1 MDRLIY
7 TAVSGLNASLN
18 RERVIASNMANA
30 QTIGFKSEILQ
41 ATPMTL
47 DGPQLEV
54 RALSSTA
61 VTGASMKQGEIN
73 RTGNPLD
80 VAMQGEALLA
90 VQADDGQEVYT
101 RRGDL
106 SITATG
112 VLQNGDGLPVLGDA
126 GPITVPPGGEV
137 TIANDGGILVA
148 DPTTPDQPPQRVDR
162 LRLVSATGSQIAK
175 DVDGTFRVTGGAGAG
190 GSATGGILPVDENA
204 QVISG
209 ALEQSNVNPS
219 EVLVDMIS
227 AQRLFEMRTKLVE
240 TARQVDEG
248 GVRLMRIDS

>member
-18 RERVIASNMANA
+18 RERVTASNMANA

-47 DGPQLEV
+47 EGPQLEV
-54 RALSSTA
+54 RALSGTA
-61 VTGASMKQGEIN
+61 VTGASMKPGEIN
-73 RTGNPLD
+73 RTGHPFD
-80 VAMQGEALLA
+80 VALQGEALLA
-90 VQADDGQEVYT
+90 VQAGDGQEVYT

-112 VLQNGDGLPVLGDA
+112 VLQNGDGLPVIGDA
-126 GPITVPPGGEV
+126 GPISIPPGGTV
-137 TIANDGGILVA
+137 TIAEDGGILVA
-148 DPTTPDQPPQRVDR
+148 DPATPDQPPQRVDR
-162 LRLVSATGSQIAK
+162 LKLVSPAGSQIAK
-175 DVDGTFRVTGGAGAG
+175 DLEGNFRVIGGAPGGA
-190 GSATGGILPVDENA
+190 LPMDENA
-204 QVISG
+204 QVIPG

-219 EVLVDMIS
+219 EVLVEMIS

>member
-18 RERVIASNMANA
+18 RERVTASNMANA

-47 DGPQLEV
+47 EGPQLEV
-54 RALSSTA
+54 RALSGTA

-73 RTGNPLD
+73 RTGHPLD
-80 VAMQGEALLA
+80 VALQGEALLA
-90 VQADDGQEVYT
+90 VQASDGQEVYT

-112 VLQNGDGLPVLGDA
+112 VLQNGDGLPVIGDA
-126 GPITVPPGGEV
+126 GPISIPPGGEV
-137 TIANDGGILVA
+137 TIAEDGGILVA
-148 DPTTPDQPPQRVDR
+148 DPATPDQPPQRVDR
-162 LRLVSATGSQIAK
+162 LKLVSPTGSQIAK
-175 DVDGTFRVTGGAGAG
+175 DLDGNFRVIGGAGTPG
-190 GSATGGILPVDENA
+190 GALPLDENA
-204 QVISG
+204 QVIPG

>member
-18 RERVIASNMANA
+18 RERVIASNMAN
-30 QTIGFKSEILQ
+30 THTTGFKSEVLQ
-41 ATPMTL
+41 AAPTTL
-47 DGPQLEV
+47 EGPQLEV
-54 RALSSTA
+54 RALSSSG
-61 VTGASMKQGEIN
+61 VIGASMKQGEIA

-80 VAMQGEALLA
+80 VALQGQSLLA
-90 VQADDGQEVYT
+90 VQASDGQEVYP

-106 SITATG
+106 SVTSTG

-126 GPITVPPGGEV
+126 GPITVPPGGTV
-137 TIANDGGILVA
+137 TIADDGGILVA
-148 DPTTPDQPPQRVDR
+148 DPTPPDEPPQRVDK

-175 DVDGTFRVTGGAGAG
+175 DLSGTFRVVTANGQPPGA
-190 GSATGGILPVDENA
+190 LPVDENA
-204 QVISG
+204 QVIPG
-209 ALEQSNVNPS
+209 ALEQSNVNAS
-219 EVLVDMIS
+219 EVLTDMIS